1 MEINKELLIQML
13 RLEPLNDKEIGYN
26 NALISLL
33 KKTVDVSETPNR
45 KEILRQTFKDDLLF
59 SRITEPYFTE
69 LWAAMDF
76 NGSNKLSFVKLL
88 KEATGLGLKEAK
100 DITDS
105 FYDNVKFI
113 IK

>member
-1 MEINKELLIQML
+1 MEISKELLIQML
-13 RLEPLNDKEIGYN
+13 ILEPSNDKAIGFN

-33 KKTVDVSETPNR
+33 KKTVDASEIPSR

-59 SRITEPYFTE
+59 NRITEAYLTE

-76 NGSNKLSFVKLL
+76 NGGNKLQFVKLI

-100 DITDS
+100 DITDC

-113 IK
+113 YK